1 MNDGHVTDIDN
12 ARLSLEA
19 ARRKVETEITSYPR
33 PIAGCDA
40 QFNHLLA
47 ARERIS
53 LALRALRDDDQAR

>member
-1 MNDGHVTDIDN
+1 MNNGHVTDIKN

-19 ARRKVETEITSYPR
+19 ARRKVEAEITTYPR

-47 ARERIS
+47 IRERVAM
-53 LALRALRDDDQAR
+53 ALRALRDDQVK